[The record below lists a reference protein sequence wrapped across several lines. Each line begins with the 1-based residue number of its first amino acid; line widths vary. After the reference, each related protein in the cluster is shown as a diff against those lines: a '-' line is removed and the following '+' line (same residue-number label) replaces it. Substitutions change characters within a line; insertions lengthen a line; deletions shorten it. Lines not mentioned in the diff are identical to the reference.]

1 MARAI
6 RFLANLS
13 SESAIR
19 PEAVAASLVEL
30 EESCAYLLG
39 RETAR
44 QWADL
49 LIEAKEYGGLVGSLN
64 LVPGPGS
71 AGHFAR
77 LACRGEPS
85 AGDFSSGK
93 VHCKIGGGCLALCP
107 SSFGA
112 VLGKPGRRRRKMP
125 L

>member
-44 QWADL
+44 RETARQWADL
-49 LIEAKEYGGLVGSLN
+49 LIEAE
-64 LVPGPGS
+64 
-71 AGHFAR
+71 
-77 LACRGEPS
+77 E
-85 AGDFSSGK
+85 
-93 VHCKIGGGCLALCP
+93 
-107 SSFGA
+107 
-112 VLGKPGRRRRKMP
+112 
-125 L
+125 